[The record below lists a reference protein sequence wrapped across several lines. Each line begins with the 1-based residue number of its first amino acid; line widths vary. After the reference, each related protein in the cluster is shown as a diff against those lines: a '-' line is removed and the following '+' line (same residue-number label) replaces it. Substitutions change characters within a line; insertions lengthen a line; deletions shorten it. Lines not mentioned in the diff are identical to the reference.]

1 MKLNE
6 LDTPALVIDLDCME
20 DNLNRMAAYCR
31 EKNIGLRPHIKT
43 HKTLGLAQRQV
54 ELGAYGITVAK
65 IGEAEVMSDG
75 GIDSM
80 LLAYPVIGGHKV
92 RRLAAVMERSRVVVS
107 LDSEEA
113 VGWVSQAA
121 MGKPLDI
128 LVEVD
133 FGMRRCGLPPGEKPV
148 QLAKIIDARPE
159 LEFKGLMLY
168 AGHLSP
174 DLDGN
179 TREVNRLNSELGR
192 QLEMFVCERIDVSI
206 VTGGSTPSAYYSHL
220 IEGLTEIRPGTYIFN
235 DRNTVEFGACSESQC
250 AGSVLVTVVSTAVSG
265 QAIVDG
271 GSKTFSSDSL
281 IPGNGIGHGIVKGYP
296 EVVFTT
302 MSEEHGYLQ
311 LPPEIKLEIGQQLQ
325 IIPNHICACVNM
337 HDRVWGIRREEVVDE
352 WEISARGRIR

>member
-1 MKLNE
+1 MTSNE
-6 LDTPALVIDLDCME
+6 LDTPALLIDLDCME
-20 DNLNRMAAYCR
+20 DNLNRMASYCR

-54 ELGAYGITVAK
+54 ELGACGVTVAK
-65 IGEAEVMSDG
+65 IGEAEIMSEG
-75 GIDSM
+75 GIDRI
-80 LLAYPVIGGHKV
+80 LLAYPVIGEHKA
-92 RRLAAVMERSRVVVS
+92 RRLSAVMERSRLVVS

-121 MGKPLDI
+121 IGKSLDI

-148 QLAKIIDARPE
+148 QLAKTIDARPE

-168 AGHLSP
+168 SGHLSP
-174 DLDGN
+174 DLDGE
-179 TREVNRLNSELGR
+179 TSGVNRLNSELGR
-192 QLEMFVCERIDVSI
+192 QLELFAREGIDVPI

-220 IEGLTEIRPGTYIFN
+220 VEGLTEIRPGTYIFN
-235 DRNTVEFGACSESQC
+235 DRNTVEFGACAESQC

-265 QAIVDG
+265 QAIIDG
-271 GSKTFSSDSL
+271 GSKTFSSDPL
-281 IPGNGIGHGIVKGYP
+281 MPGNGVGHGIVKGYP
-296 EVVFTT
+296 DVVFTK
-302 MSEEHGYLQ
+302 MNEEHGYLQ
-311 LPPEIKLEIGQQLQ
+311 LPPEINLEIGQQLQ

-337 HDRVWGIRREEVVDE
+337 HERVWGTRQEEVVDE